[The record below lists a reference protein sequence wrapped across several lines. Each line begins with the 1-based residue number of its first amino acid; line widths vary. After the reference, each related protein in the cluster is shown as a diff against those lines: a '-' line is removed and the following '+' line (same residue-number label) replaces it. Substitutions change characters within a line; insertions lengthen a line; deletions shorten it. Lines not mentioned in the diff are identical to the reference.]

1 MFLFC
6 LIKKNIYIF
15 VIFKRK
21 DETDFEIMNMN
32 EGCEKY
38 MKCLREYNKDVGTRY
53 TTRRI
58 SFFNRDITENL
69 YSLGYVETMSQND
82 NGSSSF
88 FSDDEILD
96 DKYETLEM
104 QLKQQ
109 APRRTPSVISSRR
122 VKFGPASVPL
132 KLHAKVR
139 FKSIVE
145 PRKFFQPYRIIG
157 AEGEENSEFKHPLGK
172 KK

>member
-1 MFLFC
+1 
-6 LIKKNIYIF
+6 
-15 VIFKRK
+15 
-21 DETDFEIMNMN
+21 MNMN

-38 MKCLREYNKDVGTRY
+38 IKCLREYNKDIGTRY

-82 NGSSSF
+82 NNNGSF
-88 FSDDEILD
+88 FSDDDVLE

-104 QLKQQ
+104 QLKQI
-109 APRRTPSVISSRR
+109 PRRQPSVTTRR
-122 VKFGPASVPL
+122 VKFGPANMPL

-172 KK
+172 KPKIASYFVKTT